1 MGVDTTFKP
10 LTQTY
15 AVDNTAVVTIDGG
28 QLGVTS
34 WRIRAVTANGYIAAV
49 PSGGGA
55 ASPGTPAAP
64 AIGTPVANVYGVST
78 TQPLYLEGLGPKVQF
93 KGNAAYA
100 TSYFEVTGGQGGCG
114 G

>member
-1 MGVDTTFKP
+1 MGIDTTFKA
-10 LTQTY
+10 LTPTY
-15 AVDNTAVVTIDGG
+15 AVDNTAVLTIDGS

-55 ASPGTPAAP
+55 AAPATPVAP
-64 AIGTPVANVYGVST
+64 AINAPVQNVFGVST
-78 TQPLYLEGLGPKVQF
+78 NQPLYLEGLGPKVQF

-100 TSYFEVTGGQGGCG
+100 TSYFEVTGGQGGVG